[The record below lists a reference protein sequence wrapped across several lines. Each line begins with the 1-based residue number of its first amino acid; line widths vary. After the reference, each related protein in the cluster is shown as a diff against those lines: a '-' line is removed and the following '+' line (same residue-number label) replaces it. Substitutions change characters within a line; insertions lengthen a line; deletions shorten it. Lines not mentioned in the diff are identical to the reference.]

1 MTNEYAVTEEDLK
14 GGGGNSAKPIGKYT
28 GQIVKAES
36 KKDKNQKIYLALQIK
51 ITHGNRKNGVIFDN
65 YIPLGGD
72 ANGFQK
78 ARRNSLYKALGLKA
92 GAIPY
97 GVPGG
102 PAVDLLVG
110 TYVDIQLEHE
120 FEQVPGEQY
129 SLQTSKSSKS
139 TWKTAGWDK
148 NSLDSKGNLV
158 RSPGGTEFDAPIAP
172 KEFPTFYELSDEFE
186 GIGDPNGAAPDAP
199 VADEAADEDDWG
211 V

>member
-1 MTNEYAVTEEDLK
+1 MSTNEYAVTEEDLK
-14 GGGGNSAKPIGKYT
+14 GGGGNAAKPRGKYT

-36 KKDKNQKIYLALQIK
+36 KKDKNNKIYLALQVK
-51 ITHGNRKNGVIFDN
+51 ISHGKRKNGVIFDN
-65 YIPLGGD
+65 YIPLGAD

-92 GAIPY
+92 GAIPH

-102 PAVDLLVG
+102 PAVELLVG
-110 TYVDIQLEHE
+110 TYVDVNLEHE

-129 SLQTSKSSKS
+129 ALQTSKSSKS
-139 TWKTAGWDK
+139 TWKTDNWEKG
-148 NSLDSKGNLV
+148 LDDKGNLV
-158 RSPGGTEFDAPIAP
+158 RSPGGTEFDAPITP

-186 GIGDPNGAAPDAP
+186 GIGDPSGASAAPAEDES
-199 VADEAADEDDWG
+199 ADDDDWG